1 MSLYHEDNCAEI
13 SKCTM
18 TWRDISNTGHCL
30 RIVNTYFATKLTLLV
45 TWNSDSD
52 ISDNHTV

>member
-1 MSLYHEDNCAEI
+1 MSLCPEDNCAEI

-30 RIVNTYFATKLTLLV
+30 
-45 TWNSDSD
+45 
-52 ISDNHTV
+52 